1 VDRRRESLP
10 TRVDELPSLPPAF
23 DRALAKAAAALG
35 IQLDERAMTALAD
48 HARLLMAWNA
58 AINLTA
64 IVDPERIAVLHVADS
79 LAAVPIIAA
88 AHGPAGRPDRGPV
101 PEPRRGPGRA
111 PRRILDLGSGAGY
124 PGLPIAIALPG
135 IEVLLVE
142 SVAKKARFLET
153 ACAAMGLGVRV
164 RVANARAEALAN
176 ARAEALAN
184 ARPGSGPG
192 RRPEVFD
199 VVTARAVGALPELVE
214 LALPLLAVGGR
225 LVAWKR
231 GEIGVELEAAARA
244 SARLG
249 GGELQD
255 HPVAVPG
262 LEGHRLIVIEKSSST
277 PPGFPRDPAARRAHP
292 W

>member
-64 IVDPERIAVLHVADS
+64 IVDPERIAVLHAADS

-153 ACAAMGLGVRV
+153 ACAVMGLGVRV

-176 ARAEALAN
+176 AGA
-184 ARPGSGPG
+184 GSGPG

-231 GEIGVELEAAARA
+231 GEIGAELEAAARA

-262 LEGHRLIVIEKSSST
+262 LDGHRLIVVEKSSPT